1 MKKNEI
7 IDFCLDHDYLDEEEL
22 NKQLANKLQGYKPYD
37 HSDENI
43 TKACGLESSKY
54 ANNMLLLPPDE
65 LKTASK
71 IIEFYEKNLTK
82 RELSFYVYQLMVKV
96 NTLSEMIYKITFEK
110 LMGNG

>member
-1 MKKNEI
+1 MKKSEI

-22 NKQLANKLQGYKPYD
+22 NKQLINKLQEYKPYD
-37 HSDENI
+37 HSSSDI
-43 TKACGLESSKY
+43 TEACGLESSKY

-82 RELSFYVYQLMVKV
+82 RELSFYVYQFMVKV
-96 NTLSEMIYKITFEK
+96 NTLGEMMTKMMFEK